1 LYTETEIVSRTGH
14 SYESIENYIKEFAA
28 VLVMAE
34 RGMGPTLIRRVLG
47 RSLKLVK
54 VYLDLVREYAHPEYA
69 LRLQHLRQ
77 LFLAHEGE
85 VQKRGLV
92 P

>member
-1 LYTETEIVSRTGH
+1 MRYWERVTHRKEIVELYLQMYTESEIVARTGH

-47 RSLKLVK
+47 RSLKL
-54 VYLDLVREYAHPEYA
+54 RE
-69 LRLQHLRQ
+69 
-77 LFLAHEGE
+77 
-85 VQKRGLV
+85 GL
-92 P
+92 PRSGP